1 MESWDLVG
9 IAAGSLTMFGFYP
22 QIIKMYRTKLVGDLS
37 LPMLLQYTTG
47 IFLWLLYGIYLE
59 NTILIVSNA
68 VSLASFLCGIALYLK
83 YNNKSR
89 GMLGKR

>member
-1 MESWDLVG
+1 
-9 IAAGSLTMFGFYP
+9 MFGFYP

-68 VSLASFLCGIALYLK
+68 VSLASFLCGIILYLK
-83 YNNKSR
+83 YNAGHRVLSNR
-89 GMLGKR
+89 